1 MTVDRSVCYCQIMS
15 VKATE
20 RVPARERILAAAD
33 ELFYEEGVRSV
44 GIDRVIERAG
54 VAKASLYNTYG
65 SKEEL
70 IRAYL
75 ERRQLARRTRI
86 DRHMAAAVEPRAR
99 LLAVFDALAEALA
112 QPGYRGCAFQNASSE
127 AYPGA
132 GIQEVIDSS
141 RGWLRSLLADLGRDA
156 GAADP
161 AQLADQLVLLY
172 DGASI
177 GARIDRDTTPA
188 LTARGIAETL
198 IDAAIGR

>member
-1 MTVDRSVCYCQIMS
+1 MS

-75 ERRQLARRTRI
+75 DGRQVARRTRI
-86 DRHMAAAVEPRAR
+86 ERHVAAATEPRAR
-99 LLAVFDALAEALA
+99 VLAVFDALAEALA

-132 GIQEVIDSS
+132 GIQEVIESS
-141 RGWLRSLLADLGRDA
+141 RGWLRSLLTELAREA
-156 GAADP
+156 GAAEP
-161 AQLADQLVLLY
+161 AQLADQLALLY

-177 GARIDRDTTPA
+177 GARIDRGTTPA

-198 IDAAIGR
+198 IDAAIAH